1 MRTVW
6 ALKVEFQENRTT
18 GRKGEKVQR
27 LASSQEWPGVVLSGV
42 GFYNLDYVKGIK
54 SENSH
59 SVTAIVNPRK
69 FYTGNA
75 ERISL
80 YCKQFAIRK
89 IYTVSLYLLDDP
101 SMLYLL

>member
-42 GFYNLDYVKGIK
+42 GFYNLDYVKKIRLEITLSGSSAVSYIIRRLTP
-54 SENSH
+54 
-59 SVTAIVNPRK
+59 TA
-69 FYTGNA
+69 G
-75 ERISL
+75 
-80 YCKQFAIRK
+80 
-89 IYTVSLYLLDDP
+89 
-101 SMLYLL
+101 